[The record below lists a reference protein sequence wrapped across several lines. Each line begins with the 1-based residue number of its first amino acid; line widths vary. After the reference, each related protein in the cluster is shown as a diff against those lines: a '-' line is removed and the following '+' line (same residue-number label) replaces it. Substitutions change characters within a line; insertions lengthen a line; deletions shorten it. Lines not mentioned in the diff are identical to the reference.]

1 MSKYTEALSSIY
13 FTMHSRVKPKTLGHC
28 EDKNLEVLEELVE
41 RATPKQVK
49 NRTAIMSYNK
59 THILSHMG
67 YCPVCDKAVSH
78 SAFVAK
84 DGVFCDDCGQALDWS
99 KE

>member
-1 MSKYTEALSSIY
+1 MSYRKSLSYMARQFINPNDSNA
-13 FTMHSRVKPKTLGHC
+13 FKDM
-28 EDKNLEVLEELVE
+28 EELVE

>member
-1 MSKYTEALSSIY
+1 MSLSYIA
-13 FTMHSRVKPKTLGHC
+13 RQI
-28 EDKNLEVLEELVE
+28 KNPNDSNAFKDIQELVE

-59 THILSHMG
+59 THILSHIG

-84 DGVFCDDCGQALDWS
+84 DGVFCDDCGQALDWG
-99 KE
+99 E

>member
-1 MSKYTEALSSIY
+1 MSYRKSLSYIA
-13 FTMHSRVKPKTLGHC
+13 RQI
-28 EDKNLEVLEELVE
+28 KNQNDSNAFKDMEELVE

-59 THILSHMG
+59 THILSHIG

-84 DGVFCDDCGQALDWS
+84 DGVFCDDCGQALDWG
-99 KE
+99 K

>member
-1 MSKYTEALSSIY
+1 MSYRKSLSYIA
-13 FTMHSRVKPKTLGHC
+13 RQL
-28 EDKNLEVLEELVE
+28 KNPNDSNAFKDMEELVE

-84 DGVFCDDCGQALDWS
+84 DGVFCDDCWQALDWGE
-99 KE
+99 K